1 MIEGVAGVTAIEVR
15 VAAVTARTVE
25 PVIEPE
31 AAWIVDE
38 PTAIPVARPTLDMVA
53 TEAFEDVQVAELV
66 MFCVLASE
74 NVPVAVNC

>member
-1 MIEGVAGVTAIEVR
+1 MIEGLVGLTAIEVR
-15 VAAVTARTVE
+15 VAAETARTVE

-38 PTAIPVARPTLDMVA
+38 PTAIPFARPAFDMVA
-53 TEAFEDVQVAELV
+53 TEVFDEVQVAELV

-74 NVPVAVNC
+74 KVPVAVNC